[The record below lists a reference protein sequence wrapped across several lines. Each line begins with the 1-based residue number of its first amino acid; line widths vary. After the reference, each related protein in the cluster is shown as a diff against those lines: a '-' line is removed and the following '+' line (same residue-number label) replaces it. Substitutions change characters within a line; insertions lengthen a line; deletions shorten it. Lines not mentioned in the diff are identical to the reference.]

1 MTGTSSRASMEDMEK
16 HLGLSDLAAR
26 SSPQPGPIGIHWHLE
41 APKILRTQVVCQKTC
56 AIDHLC
62 LDGVSAVLGF
72 SGGWLPSGRF
82 EGTLEG
88 SRGLPGDWGFCDSLD
103 SSAACEDKVAHEFES
118 CRHPDFRKLRASQAQ
133 ILRREDLGVS
143 REEAV
148 LKSIFNWLKISK
160 EDGSL
165 GMLLQLVGFHSALS
179 WPFVC
184 PWSQRWRSAARSQG
198 SFTCSAKVMKSFA
211 VASRPSLTGTI

>member
-1 MTGTSSRASMEDMEK
+1 
-16 HLGLSDLAAR
+16 
-26 SSPQPGPIGIHWHLE
+26 
-41 APKILRTQVVCQKTC
+41 
-56 AIDHLC
+56 
-62 LDGVSAVLGF
+62 
-72 SGGWLPSGRF
+72 
-82 EGTLEG
+82 
-88 SRGLPGDWGFCDSLD
+88 
-103 SSAACEDKVAHEFES
+103 
-118 CRHPDFRKLRASQAQ
+118 
-133 ILRREDLGVS
+133 LRREDLGVS